1 MIIVDYLTK
10 SATRQIIRGFAPIF
24 RNLSDAK
31 ADGPFPV
38 LEALEKVPDVFKGSN
53 VEIVVDWKLPKKT
66 VAQCEPHN
74 DGTFTIKIQESVYV
88 GAYDK
93 NIWAYQGHICHE
105 LCHGF
110 LWSIGYQP
118 IMTRSFDNGEIPA
131 YCSAEWQA
139 KALCGEVMV
148 PYEASIGMS
157 KEEIIA
163 KYHVSKGI
171 ANYRQKY

>member
-1 MIIVDYLTK
+1 
-10 SATRQIIRGFAPIF
+10 
-24 RNLSDAK
+24 
-31 ADGPFPV
+31 
-38 LEALEKVPDVFKGSN
+38 
-53 VEIVVDWKLPKKT
+53 
-66 VAQCEPHN
+66 
-74 DGTFTIKIQESVYV
+74 
-88 GAYDK
+88 
-93 NIWAYQGHICHE
+93 
-105 LCHGF
+105 
-110 LWSIGYQP
+110 
-118 IMTRSFDNGEIPA
+118 MTRSFDNGEIPA